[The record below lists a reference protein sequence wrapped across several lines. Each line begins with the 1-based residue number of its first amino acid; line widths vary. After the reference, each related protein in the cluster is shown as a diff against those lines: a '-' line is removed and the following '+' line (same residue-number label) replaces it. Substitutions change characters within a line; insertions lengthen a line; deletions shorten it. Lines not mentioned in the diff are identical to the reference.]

1 MFSLCKAVCSLL
13 YYWLLLDV
21 FSALYFHS
29 TLLCCCTVCTLG
41 SFAKSNGIQST
52 DVNQIIPM
60 ISLSRS
66 HFSTSVC
73 ELDLSMYQV
82 VSSWQEA
89 PAITAILTAQFA
101 AGSLDS
107 CLSVIHGLQSAVN
120 RVFKKEKV
128 EIWQMFFTELF
139 LKQQTAGAEP
149 VLQTWENLQHV
160 VLLDVQGCFLPG
172 GIPGGMSCSTA
183 HSWMHVLVLILGCVL
198 GLCIPECK
206 ISHTIWTAGRASHSS
221 QDARMKSVHR

>member
-1 MFSLCKAVCSLL
+1 M
-13 YYWLLLDV
+13 
-21 FSALYFHS
+21 
-29 TLLCCCTVCTLG
+29 CTLG

-60 ISLSRS
+60 ISLARA

-128 EIWQMFFTELF
+128 EI
-139 LKQQTAGAEP
+139 
-149 VLQTWENLQHV
+149 
-160 VLLDVQGCFLPG
+160 
-172 GIPGGMSCSTA
+172 
-183 HSWMHVLVLILGCVL
+183 
-198 GLCIPECK
+198 
-206 ISHTIWTAGRASHSS
+206 
-221 QDARMKSVHR
+221 